1 MYLESKSL
9 LEGSYLEKWDDS
21 CLADRISSEY
31 GLYLKQLIDLE
42 TEINLREASRNR
54 CDDN

>member
-1 MYLESKSL
+1 MYLESNSL
-9 LEGSYLEKWDDS
+9 LEGSYLEKWDNS